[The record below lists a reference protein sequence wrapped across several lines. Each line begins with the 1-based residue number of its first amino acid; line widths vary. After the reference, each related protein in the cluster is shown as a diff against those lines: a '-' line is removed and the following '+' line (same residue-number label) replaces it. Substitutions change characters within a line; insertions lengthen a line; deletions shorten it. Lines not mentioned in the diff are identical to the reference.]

1 MPQTLLRSIKQL
13 AIPRLSH
20 LTPLFLSR
28 RPQSDIEVAI
38 QLEGHPT
45 VCSIAMDATKTAA
58 KAVAAGN
65 GDADAA
71 PSTRR
76 TAAPKQV
83 PRQEEP
89 LPGDTAAAADPAPA
103 TATTSATVAESGVE
117 DEQVERFYALLAN
130 IRAMRGMNES
140 GGDDASAS
148 TEGASEV
155 CGGGGKRARWAEPPW
170 RPAFRMEDFEDASA
184 SKKDMNY
191 DGAASHRRPGK
202 ETKDEAEDD
211 VARNGRGV
219 VTPSSERKV

>member
-13 AIPRLSH
+13 AISRLSR

-65 GDADAA
+65 GDGDAA
-71 PSTRR
+71 PS
-76 TAAPKQV
+76 AAPKPV

-89 LPGDTAAAADPAPA
+89 LPGDAADPAPA
-103 TATTSATVAESGVE
+103 KATTSATVAESGVE

-140 GGDDASAS
+140 GSDDAGAS
-148 TEGASEV
+148 SEGASEV
-155 CGGGGKRARWAEPPW
+155 CGGGRKRARWAEPPW

-184 SKKDMNY
+184 SKKDMKD

-202 ETKDEAEDD
+202 ETKDEDGGKEDD

-219 VTPSSERKV
+219 VTPSPERKV